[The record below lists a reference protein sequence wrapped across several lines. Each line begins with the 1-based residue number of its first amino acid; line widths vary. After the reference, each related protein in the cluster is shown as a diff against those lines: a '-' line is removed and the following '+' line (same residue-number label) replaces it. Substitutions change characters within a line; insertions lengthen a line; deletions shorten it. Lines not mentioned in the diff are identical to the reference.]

1 MIVESQLRMLLG
13 LILYLNYRA
22 TTTHVVIVV
31 KAGCVATTVMVAHAL
46 TPDDRAYTRV
56 DYGRSSPLKSHYAQ
70 PS

>member
-1 MIVESQLRMLLG
+1 
-13 LILYLNYRA
+13 
-22 TTTHVVIVV
+22 
-31 KAGCVATTVMVAHAL
+31 VMVAHAL